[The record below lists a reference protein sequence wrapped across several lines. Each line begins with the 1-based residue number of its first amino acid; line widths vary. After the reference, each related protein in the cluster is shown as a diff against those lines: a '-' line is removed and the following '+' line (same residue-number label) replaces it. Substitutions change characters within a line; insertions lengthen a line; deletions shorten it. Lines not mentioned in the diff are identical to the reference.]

1 MPQSMHS
8 LEPRGLSL
16 ARLRWKRLMHILGTI
31 RPKVIARIIRK
42 AVVPSAIVWTSS
54 SGDALPARAL
64 RLTKPP
70 AIRNRNTP
78 GSRDTT
84 EAKAKAANGSRS
96 RSAIGETMVP
106 TTRHATSAP
115 VSTLAPDT
123 EIGAQRAA
131 VARIPITTGI
141 GTIRH
146 GMAKNVLYAATAT
159 PAAITSYLSD
169 NGYEG
174 PKIGRLTAPNESP
187 SSRPMQIMRIIR
199 LA

>member
-1 MPQSMHS
+1 
-8 LEPRGLSL
+8 
-16 ARLRWKRLMHILGTI
+16 MHILGKI
-31 RPKVIARIIRK
+31 RPTVIAKMIRK
-42 AVVPSAIVWTSS
+42 AVVPFAIVLTSS
-54 SGDALPARAL
+54 SGDAFPPDAIRP
-64 RLTKPP
+64 TNPP

-115 VSTLAPDT
+115 VSTLAPAT
-123 EIGAQRAA
+123 EIVAQRAA
-131 VARIPITTGI
+131 CASIPITTGI

-159 PAAITSYLSD
+159 PAAITSYVSGT
-169 NGYEG
+169 GYEG
-174 PKIGRLTAPNESP
+174 PETGRLTAPNESP